1 MRRIQVNEGRLSARS
16 HPKPDRP
23 QAASNSHLQM
33 NIHDGMPVMGIT
45 DQAER
50 NEVVLGGFVLNDNKP
65 DRECLSCGNELQIVS
80 RPE

>member
-1 MRRIQVNEGRLSARS
+1 
-16 HPKPDRP
+16 
-23 QAASNSHLQM
+23 M